1 MCDGVHQCKVVPD
14 TAVLDS
20 GADLGV
26 GRVGMGE
33 EARRREVVPDNTS
46 LMIGNN
52 FPLGL
57 VD

>member
-26 GRVGMGE
+26 GRVGMHE
-33 EARRREVVPDNTS
+33 EAHRHEVVPNS
-46 LMIGNN
+46 IAQ
-52 FPLGL
+52 L
-57 VD
+57 VCI